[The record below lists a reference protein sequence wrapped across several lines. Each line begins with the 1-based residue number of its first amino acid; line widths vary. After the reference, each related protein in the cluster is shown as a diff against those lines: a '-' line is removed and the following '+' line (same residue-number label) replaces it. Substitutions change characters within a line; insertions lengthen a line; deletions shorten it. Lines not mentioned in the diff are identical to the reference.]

1 MPAGKTAIFTGST
14 SGMRPPNAA
23 HGGNLEE
30 LEDLLIS
37 VAAGRDDAVNPA
49 ATA

>member
-1 MPAGKTAIFTGST
+1 MEAT
-14 SGMRPPNAA
+14 SK
-23 HGGNLEE
+23 E
-30 LEDLLIS
+30 LEDVLIS